1 VVAEIVG
8 VVKFVPVPK
17 VVPPVAS
24 AYQLM
29 TPPLAVALREM
40 LPELHWLPPEV
51 EVMVG
56 VSFTVARTAARA
68 ERQPFCD
75 ASA

>member
-1 VVAEIVG
+1 

-17 VVPPVAS
+17 VVPPVGS

-29 TPPLAVALREM
+29 TPPLAVALSEM

-56 VSFTVARTAARA
+56 VCVTVAITAARA